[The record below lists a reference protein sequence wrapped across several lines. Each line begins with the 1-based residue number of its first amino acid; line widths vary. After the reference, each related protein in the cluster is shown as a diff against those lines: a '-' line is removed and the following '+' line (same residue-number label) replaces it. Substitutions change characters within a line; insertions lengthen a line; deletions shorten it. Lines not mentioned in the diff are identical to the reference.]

1 MDKASGQGD
10 RPTSA
15 EQGEA
20 TRAAIL
26 RAAAALIGENGW
38 GGVTTRAIAARA
50 GVPHGAVSYHFQGKD
65 DLLRQAAVSTTVEA
79 LAVPIAMVRSAG
91 SVREVLEGTMA
102 WYASG
107 ALDDPSISLL
117 LETARQASRDAAVR
131 EPFAE
136 VLRTYRDALSDLAR
150 ADQERGDLAPGAS
163 PAGIAMAV
171 AALTD
176 GLILHLIA
184 DPALDAREAVR
195 AVVDLL
201 GGQP

>member
-1 MDKASGQGD
+1 MDKSSGQGN

-26 RAAAALIGENGW
+26 KAAAALIGENGW
-38 GGVTTRAIAARA
+38 GHVTTRAIAARA
-50 GVPHGAVSYHFQGKD
+50 GVPHGAVSYHFRGKD
-65 DLLRQAAVSTTVEA
+65 DLLRQAAVAATVEA

-107 ALDDPSISLL
+107 ALDDPSMALL
-117 LETARQASRDAAVR
+117 LETARQSSRDEELR

-136 VLRTYRDALSDLAR
+136 VLRTYRAALSDLVR
-150 ADQERGDLAPGAS
+150 ADQERGDLGAGAS
-163 PAGIAMAV
+163 PEGIAMAV
-171 AALTD
+171 AALLD
-176 GLILHLIA
+176 GLMLHLVA
-184 DPALDAREAVR
+184 DPGLDAQEGVR
-195 AVVDLL
+195 AVLDLM
-201 GGQP
+201 GGQS